1 MYIMCG
7 WFENSIDEILNLCPS
22 YVTNR
27 TVTLPS
33 KQVRNIRLS
42 VGQCVKEEPRL
53 AALSVLVS
61 VTIQ

>member
-1 MYIMCG
+1 MSFQLFMYIVCG

-33 KQVRNIRLS
+33 QQVRNIRLS
-42 VGQCVKEEPRL
+42 VLKKNLG
-53 AALSVLVS
+53 
-61 VTIQ
+61 